1 MKVCNECKQ
10 PLDYQHDDRCAERH
24 PSADYDLTQ
33 PLTPPNVGK
42 LGQPAEQF
50 EKERIARTDFGLN
63 EGESWD
69 HPEETRSTIASMA
82 ASRAPAMVR
91 AAQAGRAVMVN
102 GDPTRVAMPPQQQL
116 QARVPDVPAEVGLMV
131 HAAVRE
137 LSRELRGTMEELIH
151 DVNANTRLLG
161 VINAP
166 MEAITGAHERASKS
180 FETLRRDILGGGMDK
195 LEQVLDVSGLSEQAS
210 KTEQRLEALVT
221 RLEAKVDQALTQ
233 NAKAM
238 VDVLNLLNRLHSRE
252 LHRANRQK
260 LKRAKKV
267 PA

>member
-1 MKVCNECKQ
+1 MKICNECKQ

-42 LGQPAEQF
+42 LGQAPEQF
-50 EKERIARTDFGLN
+50 EKERIARTDFGFK

-69 HPEETRSTIASMA
+69 HPEETRATIASMA
-82 ASRAPAMVR
+82 ASRAPALVR
-91 AAQAGRAVMVN
+91 AHNSEPGRAL
-102 GDPTRVAMPPQQQL
+102 RVRSEPEIHAPP
-116 QARVPDVPAEVGLMV
+116 ANVPAEVGLMV

-166 MEAITGAHERASKS
+166 MEAITGAHERASAS

-210 KTEQRLEALVT
+210 KTEQRLEALVL
-221 RLEAKVDQALTQ
+221 RLEAKIDGAVKSISTD
-233 NAKAM
+233 M
-238 VDVLNLLNRLHSRE
+238 VAVLNLLAKMHSRE
-252 LHRANRQK
+252 LHKA
-260 LKRAKKV
+260 KRRKFKKV
-267 PA
+267 AP